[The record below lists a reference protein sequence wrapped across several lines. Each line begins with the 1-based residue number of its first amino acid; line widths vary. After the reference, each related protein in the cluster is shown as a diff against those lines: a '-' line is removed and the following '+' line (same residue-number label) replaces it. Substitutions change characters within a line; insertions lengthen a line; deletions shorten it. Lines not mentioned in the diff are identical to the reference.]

1 MTWSF
6 NKEPRNVATKSPWR
20 SRGKRAVLD
29 LYFTQMNNI
38 GGRSVKTIL
47 VKKVLK
53 LYFCK
58 ESNQEIISPKISDEA
73 DDWDVDMEGY
83 DVEGGG
89 DLDNQNFMSM
99 DKFNK
104 LESGRLH
111 LSAFKSKKSRQ
122 SEPSTG
128 YFERHT
134 KGVGR
139 KLLEK
144 QGTKIN
150 QIIF

>member
-1 MTWSF
+1 
-6 NKEPRNVATKSPWR
+6 
-20 SRGKRAVLD
+20 
-29 LYFTQMNNI
+29 
-38 GGRSVKTIL
+38 
-47 VKKVLK
+47 
-53 LYFCK
+53 
-58 ESNQEIISPKISDEA
+58 
-73 DDWDVDMEGY
+73 MEGY

-111 LSAFKSKKSRQ
+111 ISAFKSKRSRR
-122 SEPSTG
+122 SEPGTG
-128 YFERHT
+128 YFEKHT

-144 QGTKIN
+144 QGEIMSY
-150 QIIF
+150 IFRKYKLSFSH